1 MDQQIRKKEFLLR
14 SYMYTSEAGRKTYY
28 EIPPRKNFNSTAGIL
43 ISLLLLSILSLFLL
57 KNLLYIQDLHF
68 YVLLFF
74 SISLVIWRLSLLK
87 VILLE
92 ISKHS
97 LSVKYTHP
105 LKAAKYELTTLEIP
119 LNKLESFKI
128 TQEFF
133 VYYLEI
139 SRRSERG
146 NGVKNFYFRLGV
158 LSEKQMKSIRKI
170 INTIDDEII
179 GV

>member
-1 MDQQIRKKEFLLR
+1 
-14 SYMYTSEAGRKTYY
+14 
-28 EIPPRKNFNSTAGIL
+28 
-43 ISLLLLSILSLFLL
+43 
-57 KNLLYIQDLHF
+57 
-68 YVLLFF
+68 
-74 SISLVIWRLSLLK
+74 
-87 VILLE
+87 
-92 ISKHS
+92 
-97 LSVKYTHP
+97 
-105 LKAAKYELTTLEIP
+105 
-119 LNKLESFKI
+119 
-128 TQEFF
+128 